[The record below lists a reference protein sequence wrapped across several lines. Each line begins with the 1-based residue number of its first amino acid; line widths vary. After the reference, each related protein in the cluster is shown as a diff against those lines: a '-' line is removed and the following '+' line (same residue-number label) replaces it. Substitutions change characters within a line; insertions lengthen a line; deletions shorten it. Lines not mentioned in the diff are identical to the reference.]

1 MSSVLPAEAEVVVIG
16 GGVVGAS
23 TAYPLVKAGV
33 QNVLLLERNKL
44 TCSTTWHSAARVRQ
58 LRSRENVARLIQDGA
73 ELYSRL
79 EAETGQGIS
88 CDAITTQSSGRLS
101 DLFDSLKQRARRKAR
116 CIAG

>member
-1 MSSVLPAEAEVVVIG
+1 MSSVLPAGAEVVVIG

-23 TAYPLVKAGV
+23 TAYPLIKAGV

-73 ELYSRL
+73 ELPARL
-79 EAETGQGIS
+79 EAKPAGGFPATRF
-88 CDAITTQSSGRLS
+88 RLS
-101 DLFDSLKQRARRKAR
+101 RPDAYRIFSIR
-116 CIAG
+116 